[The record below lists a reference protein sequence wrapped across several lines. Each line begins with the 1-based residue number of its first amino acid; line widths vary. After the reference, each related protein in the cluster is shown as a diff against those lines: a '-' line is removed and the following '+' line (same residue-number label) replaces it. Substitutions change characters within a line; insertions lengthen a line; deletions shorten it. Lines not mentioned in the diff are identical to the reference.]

1 MHTPRYIEIAD
12 ALAELIA
19 RASLRAG
26 DPLPSVRVAASRH
39 RVSKGTI
46 VHAYSVLE
54 ARGLVDARPQSGFYV
69 RAGSR
74 FASPLPQSDLTRPSV
89 VRFGSLEHVRDTLG
103 DLVGSRITSLG
114 SSFPDP
120 ALFPL
125 DSLNRAL
132 ATGNRLSR
140 YAKTVADLQL
150 GVPALRRAIAQRY
163 LDLGYAVPMDEIVIT
178 CGGMEA
184 VSLSLQVVT
193 KPGDLVLIDSPMF
206 FSGLQVLEQFAL
218 GTVEIPTDAE
228 HGLDLGVL
236 DKTLKRHRIA
246 ACLLMT
252 NCQNPLG
259 FSMDER
265 KKRALVALLERHG
278 IPLVENDVY
287 AELQFGVRH
296 SRAAKAFDR
305 RGLVLHCGS
314 FTKCLAPGFK
324 IGWVAAGQ
332 FREAVVHRKFAT
344 TLGTSV
350 PPQEAIAYHLRH
362 QPLERHL
369 RRLRQILAERVT
381 RMSRAV
387 AHHFPAG
394 TRCARPQGGYV
405 LWVQM
410 PRSVDAFAM
419 FELAAARG
427 IAIAP
432 GPIFSPRRGYRNCI
446 RLNCSHPWS
455 PTLES
460 TVRWLGHVAGERSAA
475 T

>member
-1 MHTPRYIEIAD
+1 MHTPRYAEIAE
-12 ALAELIA
+12 AIAELIA
-19 RASLRAG
+19 RASLRPG
-26 DPLPSVRVAASRH
+26 DALPSVRVAASRH
-39 RVSKGTI
+39 RVSKGT
-46 VHAYSVLE
+46 VVQAYSVLE
-54 ARGLVDARPQSGFYV
+54 ARGLIEARPQSGFYV
-69 RAGSR
+69 RARSR
-74 FASPLPQSDLTRPSV
+74 SASPLPQSDLTRPSV
-89 VRFGSLEHVRDTLG
+89 VRFGSREHLRDTLG

-120 ALFPL
+120 SLFPL
-125 DSLNRAL
+125 ESLNRAL
-132 ATGNRLSR
+132 AASSRLSR
-140 YAKTVADLQL
+140 YAKTMADLQL
-150 GVPALRRAIAQRY
+150 GVPELRRTIAQRY
-163 LDLGYAVPMDEIVIT
+163 LDLGYVVPMDEIVIT

-184 VSLSLQVVT
+184 ISLSLQVVT

-206 FSGLQVLEQFAL
+206 FSGLQVMEQFSL

-236 DKTLKRHRIA
+236 DKTLKRHKVA

-259 FSMDER
+259 FSMDEQ
-265 KKRALVALLERHG
+265 KKRALVALLDHHG
-278 IPLVENDVY
+278 VPLVENDVY
-287 AELQFGVRH
+287 TELQFGLRH

-332 FREAVVHRKFAT
+332 FREAIVHRKFAT

-350 PPQEAIAYHLRH
+350 PPQEAIAYQLRH
-362 QPLERHL
+362 QSYERHL
-369 RRLRQILAERVT
+369 HRLREVLAERVN
-381 RMSRAV
+381 RMSQAV
-387 AHHFPAG
+387 ARHFPAG

-410 PRSVDAFAM
+410 PRSVDAFAL
-419 FELAAARG
+419 FEMAAARD

-432 GPIFSPRRGYRNCI
+432 GPIFSPRRGYRNFI

-455 PTLES
+455 PSLES
-460 TVRWLGHVAGERSAA
+460 TVRWLGHVAGERSVPN
-475 T
+475 